1 MSALLALLLTA
12 SPSTWSESKVGT
24 HFQVYV
30 PPNNLSGTRA
40 SSITITAQAG
50 TSGDPVV
57 VNLIDDGADG
67 DTDDSVLGA
76 SLAKGD
82 SLVRYLKDG
91 AVNDDGGGKWDGDYF
106 IVSASQ
112 PVSVSI
118 TTDSD
123 WQHDWAPADNGLLRG
138 QRFFLY
144 TTGTSVSNRDLDVF
158 AYEPGTRV
166 EVFDVT
172 AVALG
177 AGVSGVAR
185 VGARGTRLLSVDLD
199 DGEDTLR
206 TLGLGRDLCAPGRTY
221 ELVATRPVTVM
232 FGALDS
238 VVPQNQARDG
248 AGYVPGAGGTA
259 QDTHFYFSVPHN
271 PGLTNEQEIRI
282 VAADPSAQV
291 RLEGWADGGWTPV
304 GSWSLSYG
312 QHADVVG
319 PTLER
324 FRLTSDGGRVNVYEA
339 NWMETG
345 AFGTSDESDF
355 VPAQFNADG
364 SASWIAYL
372 GPPGD
377 QNATSTR
384 MLATHLFLFSLTGAA
399 GVTVR
404 DVDTDGA
411 LFSRTVDVPA
421 GGYVDVAV
429 DASTW
434 SALNRPAQGIRPYLR
449 VDAPGPLAVN
459 MANWNDN
466 WMAFATSVQ
475 PRNPV
480 VALRAPE
487 QLTTG
492 TTATFSGE
500 ISNVGLEPLTDVE
513 VSLTLG
519 AGLELVSASLGDAGA
534 GSQRSTDAGVT
545 VRFSVASLP
554 VDATLQLS
562 ATALVTADVSGEVL
576 PIDTSVTASN
586 GSVVIGGAGSAP
598 IRVENP
604 AVATLSGLTVHS
616 TETVTLSWREEAD
629 VGVVSSLRV
638 ERASSLAGPW
648 VVVSPAQPR
657 VGTGAQTDAAFTDTS
672 VVTGAN
678 VYYRVL
684 ATGQGGATASL
695 GPVLAQPRDVT
706 PPPVPALTVAAGD
719 RQVTLTVGGSS
730 VGDLSGY
737 LLERSRTGSTAWSR
751 LNATAISG
759 PARVDTGL
767 TNGVSYVYRAIA
779 VDLAGN
785 QSAPSAL
792 ALAVPSAASSRVS
805 DLLLGYEDM
814 LGPGENDW
822 DYNDFL
828 VRVVATQTMSG
839 ELQTAVQLDY
849 EPLARGAG
857 YVHAFRQALPVPPGV
872 TWVATVTVFAAG
884 APATVYSTTTHSG
897 QGPLDVEIYA
907 DTRVALAPSSG
918 AYTNTP
924 RGGVFVA
931 GRTARLTVTFG
942 APASLP
948 DAAPWDPYLR
958 LPYLEVTPNEIH
970 RESVGAQRERTTRG
984 PLAENELPFVEEWTT
999 GATPTWPCEGVSMWS
1014 GYEAWAPWWSSRDA
1028 RYRDW
1033 SATPNRNTTFSR

>member
-1 MSALLALLLTA
+1 MSAILALLLTA
-12 SPSTWSESKVGT
+12 SPATWSESKVGT
-24 HFQVYV
+24 HFQIYV

-50 TSGDPVV
+50 TSGNPVL
-57 VNLIDDGADG
+57 VNLVDDGADG

-76 SLAKGD
+76 SLLKGD
-82 SLVRYLKDG
+82 SLVRYIKDG

-106 IVSASQ
+106 IISASQ

-158 AYEPGTRV
+158 AYAPDTRV

-172 AVALG
+172 ATALG
-177 AGVSGVAR
+177 AGVSGIAR
-185 VGARGTRLLSVDLD
+185 VGPRGARLLSVDLAE
-199 DGEDTLR
+199 GEDTLR
-206 TLGLGRDLCAPGRTY
+206 TFGLGRDLCAPGRTY

-259 QDTHFYFSVPHN
+259 QDTLFYFSVPHN

-291 RLEGWADGGWTPV
+291 RLDGWADGGWTSL
-304 GSWSLSYG
+304 GEWSLSFG

-319 PTLER
+319 PALKR
-324 FRLTSDGGRVNVYEA
+324 FRLTSDGGRVDVYEA

-364 SASWIAYL
+364 TATWIAYL

-377 QNATSTR
+377 QNATSLR
-384 MLATHLFLFSLTGAA
+384 MLATHLYLFSLTGAA
-399 GVTVR
+399 GVTIR
-404 DVDTDGA
+404 DVDTGGT

-429 DASTW
+429 SSAVWST
-434 SALNRPAQGIRPYLR
+434 LNRPAQGIRPYLR

-466 WMAFATSVQ
+466 WMAFSTSVL

-480 VALRAPE
+480 VELSSPE

-492 TTATFSGE
+492 TTATFTGV
-500 ISNVGLEPLTDVE
+500 ISNVGLEPLTDLDVN
-513 VSLTLG
+513 LTLG
-519 AGLELVSASLGDAGA
+519 AGLQLLSASLGDAGPT
-534 GSQRSTDAGVT
+534 SQSTTDAGVT
-545 VRFSVASLP
+545 VRFTVANLP
-554 VDATLQLS
+554 VDTSLALS
-562 ATALVTADVSGEVL
+562 ATAVVTADVSGRVL
-576 PIDTSVTASN
+576 PVDISVTGSN
-586 GSVVIGGAGSAP
+586 GSVVIGAAGSAP
-598 IRVENP
+598 ARVENP
-604 AVATLSGLTVHS
+604 AVATLTGLTVRN
-616 TETVTLSWREEAD
+616 TETVALTWTEEAPL
-629 VGVVSSLRV
+629 GVVSSLWV
-638 ERASSLAGPW
+638 ERASSLSGPW
-648 VVVSPAQPR
+648 VTVSPVEPH
-657 VGTGAQTDAAFTDTS
+657 VGTGAQVAAGFTDTT

-678 VYYRVL
+678 VYYRVQ
-684 ATGQGGATASL
+684 ATGQGGATAQL

-706 PPPVPALTVAAGD
+706 PPPVPTLSVAAGD
-719 RQVTLTVGGSS
+719 RQVALTFGGSS
-730 VGDLSGY
+730 VADLSGY
-737 LLERSRTGSTAWSR
+737 FLERARTGSTAWTR
-751 LNATAISG
+751 VNAAALAG
-759 PARVDTGL
+759 PARNDTGL
-767 TNGVSYVYRAIA
+767 SNGVSYLYRAIA
-779 VDLAGN
+779 VDLSGN
-785 QSAPSAL
+785 QSAPSAPQL
-792 ALAVPSAASSRVS
+792 AIPSAASSRVS

-814 LGPGENDW
+814 LGAGENDW

-828 VRVVATQTMSG
+828 VRVVATQTMTG

-857 YVHAFRQALPVPPGV
+857 YVHSFRQALPVPEGV
-872 TWVATVTVFAAG
+872 SWSATVTVFAAG
-884 APATVYSTTTHSG
+884 APATVYSTTTTTG
-897 QGPLDVEIYA
+897 TGPLDVEIYA
-907 DTRVALAPSSG
+907 DTRVALPPSSG

-924 RGGVFVA
+924 RGGTFVA
-931 GRTARLTVTFG
+931 GRTARLVVTFG
-942 APASLP
+942 AATSIP
-948 DAAPWDPYLR
+948 DAAPWDAYLR
-958 LPYLEVTPNEIH
+958 LPYLPTPNEIH
-970 RESVGAQRERTTRG
+970 RESVGGQHERTARG
-984 PLAENELPFVEEWTT
+984 PLAENELPFVEEWST
-999 GATPTWPCEGVSMWS
+999 GATPTWPCEGVSIWS

-1033 SATPNRNTTFSR
+1033 PAGPNRNVTFSR